1 MHQVSDELKEN
12 GFSINLVSDIIKRN
26 NFSRKFN
33 TLEYFA
39 IYLVAEDLNITV
51 EHKPYH
57 IPGGNSVFIGP
68 QKKVEFGNALGKEI
82 YAIVF
87 SKEFFDKTSKDSIY
101 LNSNIFFNSKSHIFI
116 APYFGNNEY
125 NKIILIERLK
135 RFSLID
141 EESIY
146 FSAAHNAIESL
157 ILDAHLHIDHK
168 NDPKEHLESVSLVNR
183 FTVILQRDY
192 KTEKKVSHYADQLRV
207 SSRKL
212 TDMTEFV
219 YGKSAKQMI
228 IEKVTFECE
237 KAIKFSSKTLSE
249 IAFDLGFKDEGN
261 FSNFVK
267 KHSGKKPSD
276 MREIAGKI

>member
-1 MHQVSDELKEN
+1 MHQISDELKKN
-12 GFSINLVSDIIKRN
+12 GFSINLVSKIIERN
-26 NFSRKFN
+26 DFSRKFN
-33 TLEYFA
+33 TQEYFC
-39 IYLVAEDLNITV
+39 IYLVAENLNITV
-51 EHKPYH
+51 ENKKYH
-57 IPGGNSVFIGP
+57 IPGGNAVFIGP
-68 QKKVEFGNALGKEI
+68 QKNVEFGNALGKEI

-87 SKEFFDKTSKDSIY
+87 SKEFFDKTSKDSIF
-101 LNSNIFFNSKSHIFI
+101 LNSNIFFNCKSHIFI
-116 APYFGNNEY
+116 APYFGNNDY

-135 RFSLID
+135 KFSAIN
-141 EESIY
+141 EENI
-146 FSAAHNAIESL
+146 FISAAHNAIESL
-157 ILDAHLHIDHK
+157 ILDAHLHIDHS
-168 NDPKEHLESVSLVNR
+168 NDPKEEHLESVSLVNR

-192 KTEKKVSHYADQLRV
+192 KTEKKVSYYADELRV

-237 KAIKFSSKTLSE
+237 KAIKFSNNTLSE

-276 MREIAGKI
+276 MREIAG

>member
-1 MHQVSDELKEN
+1 MFKVFDELKNN
-12 GFSINLVSDIIKRN
+12 GFSINLVSEIIKRN

-33 TLEYFA
+33 TSDYFS
-39 IYLVAEDLNITV
+39 IFLVGENLDITV
-51 EHKPYH
+51 ENKKYQ

-68 QKKVEFGNALGKEI
+68 QKNVEFGNTLGKEI
-82 YAIVF
+82 YSIVF

-101 LNSNIFFNSKSHIFI
+101 LNSNIFFNFKSHIFV
-116 APYFGNNEY
+116 APYFGNNDY

-135 RFSLID
+135 KFSAID
-141 EESIY
+141 EENI
-146 FSAAHNAIESL
+146 FISAAHNAIESL

-168 NDPKEHLESVSLVNR
+168 NDPKEDHLHSVSLVNR

-192 KTEKKVSHYADQLRV
+192 KTEKKVSYYASELRV

-237 KAIKFSSKTLSE
+237 KAIKFSNNTLSE

-276 MREIAGKI
+276 MRELVG

>member
-1 MHQVSDELKEN
+1 MFKVFDELKNN
-12 GFSINLVSDIIKRN
+12 GFSINLVSEIIERN
-26 NFSRKFN
+26 DFSRKFN
-33 TLEYFA
+33 TSDYFS
-39 IYLVAEDLNITV
+39 IFLVGENLDIIV
-51 EHKPYH
+51 ENKKYQ

-68 QKKVEFGNALGKEI
+68 QKNVEFGNALGKEI

-101 LNSNIFFNSKSHIFI
+101 LNSSIFFNFKSHIFV
-116 APYFGNNEY
+116 APYFGNNDY
-125 NKIILIERLK
+125 NKIILIERLRK
-135 RFSLID
+135 FSAID
-141 EESIY
+141 EENI
-146 FSAAHNAIESL
+146 FISAAHNAIESL

-168 NDPKEHLESVSLVNR
+168 NDPKEHHLHSVSLVNR

-192 KTEKKVSHYADQLRV
+192 KTEKKVSYYASELRV

-237 KAIKFSSKTLSE
+237 KAIKFSNNTLSE

-276 MREIAGKI
+276 MRELVG

>member
-1 MHQVSDELKEN
+1 MFKVFDELKNN
-12 GFSINLVSDIIKRN
+12 GFSINLVSEIIERN
-26 NFSRKFN
+26 DFSRKFN
-33 TLEYFA
+33 TSDYFS
-39 IYLVAEDLNITV
+39 IFLVGENLDITV
-51 EHKPYH
+51 ENKKYQ

-68 QKKVEFGNALGKEI
+68 QKNVEFGNALGKEI

-101 LNSNIFFNSKSHIFI
+101 LNSSIFFNFKSHIFV
-116 APYFGNNEY
+116 APYFGNNDY
-125 NKIILIERLK
+125 NKIILIERLRK
-135 RFSLID
+135 FSAID
-141 EESIY
+141 EENI
-146 FSAAHNAIESL
+146 FISAAHNAIESL

-168 NDPKEHLESVSLVNR
+168 NDPKEDHLHSVSLVNR

-192 KTEKKVSHYADQLRV
+192 KTEKKVSYYASELRV

-237 KAIKFSSKTLSE
+237 KAIKFSNNTLSE

-276 MREIAGKI
+276 MRELVG

>member
-1 MHQVSDELKEN
+1 MFKIFDELKNN
-12 GFSINLVSDIIKRN
+12 GFSINLVSDIIERN
-26 NFSRKFN
+26 DFSRKFN
-33 TLEYFA
+33 TSDYFS
-39 IYLVAEDLNITV
+39 IFLVGENLDIIV
-51 EHKPYH
+51 ENKKYE

-68 QKKVEFGNALGKEI
+68 QKNVEFGNALGKEI
-82 YAIVF
+82 YAIFF

-101 LNSNIFFNSKSHIFI
+101 LNSNIFFNFKSHIFV
-116 APYFGNNEY
+116 APYYGNNDY

-135 RFSLID
+135 KFSAIN
-141 EESIY
+141 EENI
-146 FSAAHNAIESL
+146 FISAAHNAIESL

-168 NDPKEHLESVSLVNR
+168 NDPKEDHLHSVSLVNR

-192 KTEKKVSHYADQLRV
+192 KTQKKVSYYASELRV

-237 KAIKFSSKTLSE
+237 KAIKFSNNTLSE

-276 MREIAGKI
+276 MRELAG

>member
-1 MHQVSDELKEN
+1 MHQISDELKKN
-12 GFSINLVSDIIKRN
+12 GFSINLVSKIIERN

-51 EHKPYH
+51 ENKPYH
-57 IPGGNSVFIGP
+57 ISGGNSVFIGP
-68 QKKVEFGNALGKEI
+68 QKNVEFGNAMGKEI

-101 LNSNIFFNSKSHIFI
+101 LNSNIFFNSTSNIFV

-135 RFSLID
+135 RFSAID

-168 NDPKEHLESVSLVNR
+168 NEPKEHLESVSLVNR

-192 KTEKKVSHYADQLRV
+192 KTEKKVIHYASELRV

-212 TDMTEFV
+212 TDMAEFV

-276 MREIAGKI
+276 MREIASSI

>member
-1 MHQVSDELKEN
+1 MYQVSDELKQN
-12 GFSINLVSDIIKRN
+12 GFSINLVSDIIERN

-39 IYLVAEDLNITV
+39 IYLVAEDLTITV

-87 SKEFFDKTSKDSIY
+87 TKEFFDKTSKDSIY
-101 LNSNIFFNSKSHIFI
+101 LNSGIFFNSKSHIFV
-116 APYFGNNEY
+116 APYFGNNDY

-135 RFSLID
+135 RFSAID
-141 EESIY
+141 EKDIY

-183 FTVILQRDY
+183 FTVILHRDY
-192 KTEKKVSHYADQLRV
+192 KIEKKVSHYADELRV

-228 IEKVTFECE
+228 IEKVRFECE
-237 KAIKFSSKTLSE
+237 KAIKFSPKTLSE
-249 IAFDLGFKDEGN
+249 IAFDLGFKDEAN
-261 FSNFVK
+261 FTNFVK
-267 KHSGKKPSD
+267 KHSGKRPSD
-276 MREIAGKI
+276 MRELIG

>member
-12 GFSINLVSDIIKRN
+12 GFSITLVSDIIERN

-87 SKEFFDKTSKDSIY
+87 TKEFFDKTSKDSIY
-101 LNSNIFFNSKSHIFI
+101 LNSSIFFNSKSHIFV
-116 APYFGNNEY
+116 APYFGNNDY

-135 RFSLID
+135 RFSAID
-141 EESIY
+141 EKNIY

-192 KTEKKVSHYADQLRV
+192 KIEKKVSHYADELRV

-228 IEKVTFECE
+228 IEKVRFECE
-237 KAIKFSSKTLSE
+237 KAIKFSNKTLSE

-261 FSNFVK
+261 FTNFVK

-276 MREIAGKI
+276 MREMIG

>member
-1 MHQVSDELKEN
+1 MFKVFDELKNN
-12 GFSINLVSDIIKRN
+12 GFSINLVSEIIERN

-33 TLEYFA
+33 TSDYFS
-39 IYLVAEDLNITV
+39 IFLVGENLDIFV
-51 EHKPYH
+51 ENKKYQ

-68 QKKVEFGNALGKEI
+68 QKNVEFGNTLGKEI

-101 LNSNIFFNSKSHIFI
+101 LNSNIFFNFKSHIFV
-116 APYFGNNEY
+116 APYFGNNDY

-135 RFSLID
+135 KFSAID
-141 EESIY
+141 EENI
-146 FSAAHNAIESL
+146 FISAAHNAIESL

-168 NDPKEHLESVSLVNR
+168 NDPKEDHLHSVSLVNR
-183 FTVILQRDY
+183 FTVLLQRDY
-192 KTEKKVSHYADQLRV
+192 KTQKKVSYYASELRV

-237 KAIKFSSKTLSE
+237 KAIKFSNNTLSE

-276 MREIAGKI
+276 MRELVG

>member
-1 MHQVSDELKEN
+1 MFKVFDELKKN
-12 GFSINLVSDIIKRN
+12 GFSINLVSEIIERN

-33 TLEYFA
+33 TSDYFS
-39 IYLVAEDLNITV
+39 IFLIGEDLDITV
-51 EHKPYH
+51 ENKKYH
-57 IPGGNSVFIGP
+57 ISGGNSVFIGP
-68 QKKVEFGNALGKEI
+68 QKNVEFGNASGKEI

-87 SKEFFDKTSKDSIY
+87 SKEFFDKTSKDSIF
-101 LNSNIFFNSKSHIFI
+101 LNSNLFFNFKSHIFV

-125 NKIILIERLK
+125 NKIILIERLRK
-135 RFSLID
+135 FSAVDQEKFFI
-141 EESIY
+141 
-146 FSAAHNAIESL
+146 SAAHNAIESL
-157 ILDAHLHIDHK
+157 ILDAHLHIDHQ
-168 NDPKEHLESVSLVNR
+168 NDPKEEHLHSVSLVNR

-192 KTEKKVSHYADQLRV
+192 KKEKKVSYYAGELRV

-228 IEKVTFECE
+228 IEKITFECE
-237 KAIKFSSKTLSE
+237 KAIKFSNNTLSE

-261 FSNFVK
+261 FTNFVK

-276 MREIAGKI
+276 MRELAG